1 MALPND
7 EQLFLG
13 GTNSGT
19 RQILCYR
26 AVMTTST
33 GFWVDDNPFN
43 FSLPTLIYQITV
55 IFVLFR
61 LTHVVLRR
69 LSQPVV
75 ISQIV
80 AGIILSGDVL
90 GRNQR
95 FAYLIFPPY
104 GFEQINV
111 AAILA
116 SMLFFF
122 VVGVKADL
130 GLMLKAG
137 KKAAAIAL
145 LGTLLPAVSVYL
157 TAKALRHK
165 IPHHF
170 METQV
175 LLAVS
180 DKWSITSFAVLSCL
194 LSELNLLSSKLGRL
208 ALSATLISDFVHL
221 FLAAFVKTYSLS
233 VKLHSAWKGLSALLC
248 FFCVVALILFVLRP
262 IVLWLIRR
270 TPEGALLDEASFV
283 AVLTMALACGVLTAV
298 TGFDVSTG
306 PFFFGLVLPGGAP
319 LGATMVQRM
328 DGLVM
333 GILLPTNIVMAGMA
347 TRISVLAGARHWGL
361 FEMFLLICVVTKF
374 VGVTLPCFYSRMA
387 HRDTVSLGLMMIT
400 KGIFE
405 VCAAIRWHEDK
416 VVDNTDYTMVIITI
430 LVFGGGTAPLIKYLY
445 HPEDRF
451 VAYKRR
457 TVQHVRPGDE
467 LRLLACVHEQD
478 NVNPV
483 LALLEATGP
492 SPDSPICTYLL
503 HLVQLVGRADA
514 VFHLHRRHRKPYSSV
529 ATLSESD
536 HIVNA
541 FQLFERQHPDGF
553 SVLPYVC
560 ISPYN
565 TMHNDICSLALD
577 KKAALVILPF
587 HKKVNADGSINSA
600 STGIHAVNV
609 NVLQHAPCSVGILVD
624 NGLSSGGQLL
634 ERVAIYF
641 LGGAD
646 DREALAYGVRMADH
660 AAIGLTVI
668 RLLPLEEGQEE
679 GREERMDDRML
690 KQFQHK
696 KVDGNRV
703 VYREE
708 VVKDGEGTVDVIHET
723 SPEFSL
729 LIVGRRAGK
738 ESPLTVGM
746 SMWSEYPELGVIG
759 DLLASTDCGSRAS
772 TLVVQ
777 QQVWVVGEAAL
788 AAESRKSAA
797 TGSQVVPEA
806 AVYTQSD
813 GK

>member
-1 MALPND
+1 
-7 EQLFLG
+7 
-13 GTNSGT
+13 
-19 RQILCYR
+19 
-26 AVMTTST
+26 MTSST
-33 GFWVDDNPFN
+33 GFWADDNPFN
-43 FSLPTLIYQITV
+43 FSLPTLFYQITV
-55 IFVLFR
+55 IFIFAR

-75 ISQIV
+75 ISQIVV

-122 VVGVKADL
+122 VAGVKADL

-137 KKAAAIAL
+137 KKAAAIAF
-145 LGTLLPAVSVYL
+145 LGTFLPAVSVYL

-175 LLAVS
+175 LLALA
-180 DKWSITSFAVLSCL
+180 DKWSITSFAVVSCL
-194 LSELNLLSSKLGRL
+194 LSELNLLSSNLGRL
-208 ALSATLISDFVHL
+208 ALSATLIADFVHL
-221 FLAAFVKTYSLS
+221 FLAAFAKTYSLS

-283 AVLTMALACGVLTAV
+283 AVLTMALACGVLTAI

-333 GILLPTNIVMAGMA
+333 GILLPMNIVMAGMA
-347 TRISVLAGARHWGL
+347 TRISVLAGARHLGL

-374 VGVTLPCFYSRMA
+374 VGVTLPCFYCRMA
-387 HRDTVSLGLMMIT
+387 HRDTLSLGLVMIT

-405 VCAAIRWHEDK
+405 VCSAIRWHEDG
-416 VVDNTDYTMVIITI
+416 VVDNRDFTVVIITV

-457 TVQHVRPGDE
+457 TLQHVRPGDE

-483 LALLEATGP
+483 LALLEASGP

-514 VFHLHRRHRKPYSSV
+514 VFHLHRRHRKPYSSA

-587 HKKVNADGSINSA
+587 HKKVNADGSINSV

-609 NVLQHAPCSVGILVD
+609 NVLQYAPCSVGILVD

-634 ERVAIYF
+634 ERLAIYF

-660 AAIGLTVI
+660 AAVGLTVI
-668 RLLPLEEGQEE
+668 RLLPLEEGHEE

-690 KQFQHK
+690 KQFQHN

-708 VVKDGEGTVDVIHET
+708 VVKDGEGTLDVIRET
-723 SPEFSL
+723 SLEFSL

-759 DLLASTDCGSRAS
+759 DLLASTDFGSRAS

-777 QQVWVVGEAAL
+777 QQVWVVGEVAL
-788 AAESRKSAA
+788 AAESRKGAA
-797 TGSQVVPEA
+797 TGSQVVP
-806 AVYTQSD
+806 VDTQSD